1 MIARNY
7 FSIHPVLH
15 YAIEEIAI
23 AHRADSMITQSDFI
37 LIAVAPHYPIEQ
49 ISHFIQTYF
58 KTDQFLAFHAVD
70 TFSGMETVSGIAMCM
85 MQFERKGS
93 IKTLILD
100 DIFDNLSEAID
111 ITVDYLEANRDATH
125 FLFAGSCENRFAYF
139 VDALEKSDLDKA
151 VFSKLVG
158 GVCSGLPNTRTGEVE
173 TYQATSNRI
182 IKNGFALVSFCG
194 CDSAMSVSLGF
205 KPVGVSYTVNE
216 ASENRV
222 NSIDDNRSFVY
233 TIDKLTRDI
242 PDFEIRHLWYC
253 PIVLLDEKEG
263 YVSVVRTFKEI
274 HKDSIEFFGPIKVGS
289 RFKLSYAEPSNLL
302 EADVKSAE
310 RVLDLM
316 PEVDLAFNFSC
327 IARQYTLD
335 TRQHEEA
342 LIYSTH
348 LNAPLF
354 GFFTFGEI
362 GPDKKHTGL
371 KFYNETSLLTGI
383 KER

>member
-7 FSIHPVLH
+7 FSIHPVLR

-23 AHRADSMITQSDFI
+23 AYRADPMITQSDFM
-37 LIAVAPHYPIEQ
+37 LIAVAPQYPIEQ
-49 ISHFIQTYF
+49 ISHFLQTYF

-70 TFSGMETVSGIAMCM
+70 TFSGMETVSGIVMCM
-85 MQFERKGS
+85 VQFERKGY
-93 IKTLILD
+93 IKTLTLD
-100 DIFDNLSEAID
+100 DIFDNLSDAVET
-111 ITVDYLEANRDATH
+111 TVEYLEANRDAMH
-125 FLFAGSCENRFAYF
+125 FIFAGECDNRFPSF
-139 VDALEKSDLDKA
+139 VEALEKSDLDKTL
-151 VFSKLVG
+151 FSKLVG
-158 GVCSGLPNTRTGEVE
+158 GVCSGLPNGRTGEVE
-173 TYQATSNRI
+173 TYQATHNQI

-194 CDSAMSVSLGF
+194 CDSATSISLGF
-205 KPVGVSYTVNE
+205 KPVGVSYTVHD
-216 ASENRV
+216 ASGNRV
-222 NSIDDNRSFVY
+222 NSIDENRSFVY
-233 TIDKLTRDI
+233 TINKLTRDI

-253 PIVLLDEKEG
+253 PIVLLDEDDG
-263 YVSVVRTFKEI
+263 HVSVVRTFKAI

-310 RVLDLM
+310 KILHAM
-316 PEVDLAFNFSC
+316 PQCDLAFNFSC
-327 IARQYTLD
+327 IARQYALD
-335 TRQHEEA
+335 TRQKEEA
-342 LIYSTH
+342 VLYSTL

-362 GPDKKHTGL
+362 GSDKKQTGL